1 MEKILSSHD
10 RDQLNRHIAGVE
22 KRTDTQIILAVIR
35 RSDSYAEVPWKAF
48 ALGASIAGLLAF
60 ALNLPLVYWV
70 SRTTVLVAVLA
81 TIAGGMIPALLSLFV
96 PGFARF
102 FLSAHRAEQEVLQ
115 YAESLFLSKELFAT
129 DKRTGI
135 LLLVSLFER
144 KVFLLPDKGI
154 GNRLTGDDIQH
165 IMGSM
170 AMPLKQNKVGQA
182 LEEGLSGLSK
192 ILEAKG
198 PVKMQDSKD
207 NQLPNEIIEE
217 KGV

>member
-1 MEKILSSHD
+1 
-10 RDQLNRHIAGVE
+10 
-22 KRTDTQIILAVIR
+22 
-35 RSDSYAEVPWKAF
+35 
-48 ALGASIAGLLAF
+48 
-60 ALNLPLVYWV
+60 
-70 SRTTVLVAVLA
+70 LA